1 MNIGE
6 IILALLAGGPTIY
19 SDIEGILTEIKSR
32 DTGTVELQ
40 KIAAGL
46 SSLLA
51 EVSKVL

>member
-1 MNIGE
+1 MSIGS

-19 SDIEGILTEIKSR
+19 ADIEAVLKEIKSR